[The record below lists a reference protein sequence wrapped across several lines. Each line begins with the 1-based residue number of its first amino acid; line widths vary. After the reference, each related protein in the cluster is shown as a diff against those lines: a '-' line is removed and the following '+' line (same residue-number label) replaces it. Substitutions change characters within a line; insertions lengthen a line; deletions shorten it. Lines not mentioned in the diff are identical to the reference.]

1 MLVHEPGLV
10 PRGEMN
16 GQRPAVAQPTHDY
29 R

>member
-10 PRGEMN
+10 PRNQMSR
-16 GQRPAVAQPTHDY
+16 QRPAVDQRTQDY